1 MILKNNFYIRF
12 KYKMLRFVM
21 ICSLLFF
28 VSCNAPRNNPLDPN
42 NPGYSLA
49 TLEGSALT
57 FSTPYSGIS
66 GVTVYWSPSNL
77 SSNTDI
83 NGNFKFV
90 DIVPVNGELI
100 FQKNGY
106 ITDTINVTWGNS
118 KYLKYVVNLNQVPKL
133 ESISIYSV
141 VLNQYT
147 PPGQTY
153 QLIINSKISNK
164 DNNIDTVFVENAQLG
179 LKKALS
185 FNNTNKD
192 YEVTLTT
199 QNLNIT
205 DIEQTIGLNFNI
217 IVKDTSNRQYN
228 IGSDKVTR
236 IIKTGVSIQFPANDT
251 TVTST
256 PWLQWQ
262 RFKAGYPF
270 TYMIEIYTNHIA
282 NSQLVFSKSNISSD
296 STSYFVNVPLSTN
309 NYYWIIWV
317 VDQFQNRSRS
327 LPATFSIP

>member
-1 MILKNNFYIRF
+1 MILKNSIYIRF
-12 KYKMLRFVM
+12 KNKILLFVM
-21 ICSLLFF
+21 ISGLLLFI
-28 VSCNAPRNNPLDPN
+28 SCNAPRNNPLDPS

-57 FSTPYSGIS
+57 FSTPYTGIS
-66 GVTVYWSPSNL
+66 GVTVYWTPSNM

-83 NGNFKFV
+83 NGNFKFAG
-90 DIVPVNGELI
+90 ILPENGKLI
-100 FQKNGY
+100 FQKTGY
-106 ITDTINVTWGNS
+106 LSDTVDVAWRNS
-118 KYLKYVVNLNQVPKL
+118 KYLKYVVNLNQIPKL
-133 ESISIYSV
+133 DSISIYSV

-147 PPGQTY
+147 PPGQIY
-153 QLIINSKISNK
+153 QLIINSIISNK
-164 DNNIDTVFVENAQLG
+164 DNNIDSVFVENSKLN

-185 FNNTNKD
+185 FNAAKKD
-192 YEVTLTT
+192 YEATLTT
-199 QNLNIT
+199 QDLNVT

-217 IVKDTSNRQYN
+217 IVKDTSDRQYN
-228 IGSDKVTR
+228 IGSDKVSR
-236 IIKTGVSIQFPANDT
+236 IIKTGVAIQFPANDT

-256 PWLQWQ
+256 PLLHWQ
-262 RFKAGYPF
+262 RFKVGYTF

-317 VDQFQNRSRS
+317 VDQFKNRSRS
-327 LPATFSIP
+327 LPATFSVP